1 MSSTDDE
8 KTVTPP
14 GSEATSGDEPLTV
27 VSVLLVMLTVVLWA
41 GTPVAIRFSTDIL
54 PPFSVSG
61 IRFSLAAL
69 FMLAWT
75 RAHGTSVKL
84 PRENARLPMIA
95 GFLMFL
101 QIGTFTLGV
110 HLSNASHGSIFI
122 NTFIFWIVAIEHFV
136 MKSSRLTMRKS
147 VGLILAAVGVA
158 LVLKSAEQPPSE
170 QLTEVVVE
178 EAATIEGDLLLLL
191 SALLLGIKIAWTK
204 HSVKTIHPDCFIF
217 WHHVFGVILFVFYG
231 AIVERFDPRILV
243 ELSRDDVQ
251 AAWWGLLYQG
261 LAVAGLC
268 FAVQAR
274 LLKKHAASR
283 ISVFSFAT
291 PLFGILFAVLL
302 RGDPL
307 SPWLFVAGVAVAAGI
322 LLVNLDDRKTTK
334 ATSKNDLANPA
345 QPSGGSVSGS
355 R

>member
-1 MSSTDDE
+1 
-8 KTVTPP
+8 
-14 GSEATSGDEPLTV
+14 
-27 VSVLLVMLTVVLWA
+27 
-41 GTPVAIRFSTDIL
+41 
-54 PPFSVSG
+54 
-61 IRFSLAAL
+61 
-69 FMLAWT
+69 
-75 RAHGTSVKL
+75 
-84 PRENARLPMIA
+84 MIA

-158 LVLKSAEQPPSE
+158 LVLKSAEHPAE
-170 QLTEVVVE
+170 AVVE
-178 EAATIEGDLLLLL
+178 EAASLEGDFLLLL

-217 WHHVFGVILFVFYG
+217 WHHVFGVILFAFYG
-231 AIVERFDPRILV
+231 AIVEQFDPRILI
-243 ELSRDDVQ
+243 ELSRDDVR

-322 LLVNLDDRKTTK
+322 LLVNLDDRK
-334 ATSKNDLANPA
+334 ATAGSSQTDTPDPA
-345 QPSGGSVSGS
+345 QPSGGSTSGS

>member
-8 KTVTPP
+8 KIPLSAEEST
-14 GSEATSGDEPLTV
+14 TSGNEPLTV

-41 GTPVAIRFSTDIL
+41 GTPVAIRFSTDLL

-61 IRFSLAAL
+61 IRFTLAAF

-136 MKSSRLTMRKS
+136 MKSSRLSMQKS

-158 LVLKSAEQPPSE
+158 LVLKSAEQPAE
-170 QLTEVVVE
+170 AVVE
-178 EAATIEGDLLLLL
+178 EAASIEGDLLLLL

-231 AIVERFDPRILV
+231 AIIERFDPRILID
-243 ELSRDDVQ
+243 LSREDVQ

-274 LLKKHAASR
+274 LLRKHAASR

-307 SPWLFVAGVAVAAGI
+307 SPWLFIAGAAVAAGI
-322 LLVNLDDRKTTK
+322 LLVNLEDRK
-334 ATSKNDLANPA
+334 ATDMDA
-345 QPSGGSVSGS
+345 
-355 R
+355 

>member
-1 MSSTDDE
+1 MRSTDNE
-8 KTVTPP
+8 KTAPKP
-14 GSEATSGDEPLTV
+14 GIGATSGDEPLTV

-41 GTPVAIRFSTDIL
+41 GTPVAIRFSTDLL

-84 PRENARLPMIA
+84 PQENARLPMIA

-158 LVLKSAEQPPSE
+158 LVLKSAEQSA
-170 QLTEVVVE
+170 EVVVE

-204 HSVKTIHPDCFIF
+204 HSVKTVHPDCFIF
-217 WHHVFGVILFVFYG
+217 WHHVFGVILFAFYG
-231 AIVERFDPRILV
+231 AIVERFDPQILI

-268 FAVQAR
+268 FAIQAR
-274 LLKKHAASR
+274 LLKKHVASR

-322 LLVNLDDRKTTK
+322 LLVNLDDRKSTEADSQTDR
-334 ATSKNDLANPA
+334 TDPTQL
-345 QPSGGSVSGS
+345 SGGSTSGS

>member
-1 MSSTDDE
+1 M
-8 KTVTPP
+8 
-14 GSEATSGDEPLTV
+14 GDEPLTV

-41 GTPVAIRFSTDIL
+41 GTPVAIRFSTDLL

-84 PRENARLPMIA
+84 PQENARLPMIA

-158 LVLKSAEQPPSE
+158 LVLKSAEQPA
-170 QLTEVVVE
+170 EVVVE

-204 HSVKTIHPDCFIF
+204 HSVKTVHPDCFIF
-217 WHHVFGVILFVFYG
+217 WHHVFGVILFAFYG
-231 AIVERFDPRILV
+231 AIVERFDPQILI
-243 ELSRDDVQ
+243 EFSRDDVQ

-268 FAVQAR
+268 FAIQAR
-274 LLKKHAASR
+274 LLKKHVASR

-322 LLVNLDDRKTTK
+322 LLVNLDDRKSTEADCTDPNQI
-334 ATSKNDLANPA
+334 S
-345 QPSGGSVSGS
+345 SGSTSGS

>member
-8 KTVTPP
+8 KAPP
-14 GSEATSGDEPLTV
+14 DSTAKTGDEPLTAV
-27 VSVLLVMLTVVLWA
+27 AVLLVMLTVVLWA
-41 GTPVAIRFSTDIL
+41 GTPVAIRFSTDLL

-61 IRFSLAAL
+61 IRFALAAF
-69 FMLAWT
+69 FMLGWT
-75 RAHGTSVKL
+75 FAHGTSVKL
-84 PRENARLPMIA
+84 KRQDMCPPMIA

-110 HLSNASHGSIFI
+110 HMSNASHGSIFI
-122 NTFIFWIVAIEHFV
+122 NTFIFWLVGIEHFV
-136 MKSSRLTMRKS
+136 TKESRLSFRKS
-147 VGLILAAVGVA
+147 AGLILSAAGV
-158 LVLKSAEQPPSE
+158 LLILKTADKPADA
-170 QLTEVVVE
+170 VVE
-178 EAATIEGDLLLLL
+178 EAASIEGDLLLLL
-191 SALLLGIKIAWTK
+191 SALLLGIKISWTK

-217 WHHVFGVILFVFYG
+217 WHHVFGVILFAVYG
-231 AIVERFDPRILV
+231 AFIERFDPRILA
-243 ELSRDDVQ
+243 ELSREDVR

-274 LLKKHAASR
+274 LLKKHSASR

-307 SPWLFVAGVAVAAGI
+307 SPWLFLAGAAVAAGI
-322 LLVNLDDRKTTK
+322 LLVNLDDRKT
-334 ATSKNDLANPA
+334 AS
-345 QPSGGSVSGS
+345 
-355 R
+355 

>member
-1 MSSTDDE
+1 MNAQDDGKSARQPPVGESS
-8 KTVTPP
+8 
-14 GSEATSGDEPLTV
+14 GNEPLTV

-41 GTPVAIRFSTDIL
+41 GTPVAIRFSTDLL

-61 IRFSLAAL
+61 IRFTLAAL
-69 FMLAWT
+69 FMLMWT
-75 RAHGTSVKL
+75 RAHRTSISL
-84 PRENARLPMIA
+84 RNENVRLPMIA

-122 NTFIFWIVAIEHFV
+122 NTFIFWVVAIEHFV
-136 MKSSRLTMRKS
+136 MKSGQLSLRKTA
-147 VGLILAAVGVA
+147 GLILAAMGVA
-158 LVLKSAEQPPSE
+158 LVLKSAESPSE
-170 QLTEVVVE
+170 MVAEEV
-178 EAATIEGDLLLLL
+178 ATMEGDLLLLL

-204 HSVKTIHPDCFIF
+204 HSLKTIHPDCFIF
-217 WHHVFGVILFVFYG
+217 WHHVFGVVLFAIYG
-231 AIVERFDPRILV
+231 AVIEQFDPRILT
-243 ELSRDDVQ
+243 ELQRADVQ

-274 LLKKHAASR
+274 LLRKHAASR

-307 SPWLFVAGVAVAAGI
+307 SPWLFLAGAAVAAGI
-322 LLVNLDDRKTTK
+322 LLVNLEDR
-334 ATSKNDLANPA
+334 NPA
-345 QPSGGSVSGS
+345 KPGGKSGG
-355 R
+355 